1 VLPEFRFVQEDAEF
15 IGGELSALI
24 ELRHDERTDIDL
36 ELFGDIVRAEL
47 RDTGDYLPRIPP
59 ASYGIALRYRGPR
72 WYASGSIRHTDRQ
85 DRLAPS
91 EMLDS
96 PLVEGEEL
104 IGGPTAAFTM
114 VDATVGIRLIEGH
127 RMHEVSLIGRN
138 LTDEEGR
145 VHSSRTKNVAPLP
158 GADIALTYRLVF

>member
-1 VLPEFRFVQEDAEF
+1 
-15 IGGELSALI
+15 
-24 ELRHDERTDIDL
+24 
-36 ELFGDIVRAEL
+36 
-47 RDTGDYLPRIPP
+47 
-59 ASYGIALRYRGPR
+59 
-72 WYASGSIRHTDRQ
+72 
-85 DRLAPS
+85 
-91 EMLDS
+91 MLDS